1 MSLLL
6 DTITFPFIY
15 DPYSCGRIGFVVKQ
29 GAGRRVGSVCSV
41 ACRGKIAQGA
51 DFQQTTLTFKADADS
66 RQELLNDG
74 PK

>member
-1 MSLLL
+1 MWPDWVRGETGCQSKSWQPL
-6 DTITFPFIY
+6 F
-15 DPYSCGRIGFVVKQ
+15 SGR
-29 GAGRRVGSVCSV
+29 
-41 ACRGKIAQGA
+41 RGKIAQGV